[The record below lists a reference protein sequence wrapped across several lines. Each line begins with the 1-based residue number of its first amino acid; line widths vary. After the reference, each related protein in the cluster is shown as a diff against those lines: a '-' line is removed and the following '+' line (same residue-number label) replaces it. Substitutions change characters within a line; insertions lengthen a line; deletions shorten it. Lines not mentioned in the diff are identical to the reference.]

1 MNPRPLRL
9 RLPFLIALVAGCLA
23 PSQRREE
30 GLTKA
35 AVEYNN
41 ELRWGR
47 YEHMDRF
54 LSKDESAALVVRGRD
69 LGDDFSIAENELAL
83 VQIAPGAEKATVVT
97 EVAWYNQRRALLNKS
112 TIEQHWQWND
122 GRWMLAD
129 QRRIHGSR
137 FPLVPEPLAKAPVPA
152 AAAAAAA
159 SVPPATPEARR

>member
-1 MNPRPLRL
+1 MNGRAHGLCL
-9 RLPFLIALVAGCLA
+9 LLLTALAGGCLA

-54 LSKDESAALVVRGRD
+54 LSKDESAALIVRGRD
-69 LGDDFSIAENELAL
+69 LGDDFGIAENELAL

-97 EVAWYNQRRALLNKS
+97 EVAWYSQRRALLNKS
-112 TIEQHWQWND
+112 TIEQHWQWSD
-122 GRWMLAD
+122 GRWLLAD
-129 QRRIHGSR
+129 QRRIHGAR
-137 FPLVPEPLAKAPVPA
+137 FPLVPEPLAKPPAPATTNNPEA
-152 AAAAAAA
+152 AA
-159 SVPPATPEARR
+159 EARR